1 MSEVIYFEKV
11 DPIAHRCDDFLL
23 VLLDVIQRLAAM
35 CFRDAVDD
43 IGEFTD
49 VPPVN
54 LSVEESGDA
63 RFRLD
68 DVRDLAGCRAA
79 R

>member
-1 MSEVIYFEKV
+1 MAKVICFEKV
-11 DPIAHRCDDFLL
+11 DPVAHRCDDFLL

-43 IGEFTD
+43 IGEFPDIPAVT
-49 VPPVN
+49 
-54 LSVEESGDA
+54 LSVKESGDA

-68 DVRDLAGCRAA
+68 DVRDLAGCRAT

>member
-1 MSEVIYFEKV
+1 MSEVIYFKKV
-11 DPIAHRCDDFLL
+11 DPVAHRGDDFLL

-43 IGEFTD
+43 IGEFPD
-49 VPPVN
+49 VPAVN
-54 LSVEESGDA
+54 LSVEESCDA

-68 DVRDLAGCRAA
+68 DV
-79 R
+79 